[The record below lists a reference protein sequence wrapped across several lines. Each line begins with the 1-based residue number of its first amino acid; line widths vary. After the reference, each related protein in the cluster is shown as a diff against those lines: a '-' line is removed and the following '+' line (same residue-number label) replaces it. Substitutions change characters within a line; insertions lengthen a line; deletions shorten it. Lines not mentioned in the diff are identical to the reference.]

1 MATFVV
7 WFAVRHEEP
16 RSPSLEPSPK
26 EGSFMSEEQI
36 LARIVVLE
44 NRQKRTYQVAGLL
57 AIVLVGAIVFQLRQI
72 RNLENPQKLRV
83 RELAVVDERGTE
95 RVLIAAPV
103 PDPMI
108 AGKRHKRDGAV
119 SGIIIADATG
129 TERGG
134 FVTGDGYANAIF
146 TLDGQGFQTTL
157 LLAEPDGS
165 TLFRIWN
172 QDKGS
177 VTMGVSDNP
186 FLNVKQNGKPLFV
199 TPPDNPQSRDT
210 RPIFR

>member
-1 MATFVV
+1 MN
-7 WFAVRHEEP
+7 
-16 RSPSLEPSPK
+16 
-26 EGSFMSEEQI
+26 EEQI
-36 LARIVVLE
+36 LARIIALE
-44 NRQKRTYQVAGLL
+44 NRQNRTYQIAGLL
-57 AIVLVGAIVFQLRQI
+57 VIVLVGAIVFQSRQI
-72 RNLENPQKLRV
+72 WNLESPQKLRV

-134 FVTGDGYANAIF
+134 YVTSDGYANAML
-146 TLDGQGFQTTL
+146 TLDAQGSQTVL
-157 LLAEPDGS
+157 LLAEPDGG
-165 TLFRIWN
+165 TTFRIWN
-172 QDKGS
+172 RDKGS
-177 VTMGVSDNP
+177 VMMGVSDNP

-199 TPPDNPQSRDT
+199 TPADNPESRDP
-210 RPIFR
+210 RPMFR

>member
-1 MATFVV
+1 
-7 WFAVRHEEP
+7 
-16 RSPSLEPSPK
+16 
-26 EGSFMSEEQI
+26 MSEEQI
-36 LARIVVLE
+36 LARIGVLE
-44 NRQKRTYQVAGLL
+44 NRQKRTYLIAGLF
-57 AIVLVGAIVFQLRQI
+57 AIVLISAIVFQSRQI
-72 RNLENPQKLRV
+72 RHLQNPQKLRV
-83 RELAVVDERGTE
+83 RELAVVDDHGTE
-95 RVLIAAPV
+95 RVLIAAPL

-108 AGKRHKRDGAV
+108 AGKRHNRAAV
-119 SGIIIADATG
+119 ISGILISDATG

-134 FVTGDGYANAIF
+134 YATGDGYANAIF

-177 VTMGVSDNP
+177 VAMGVSDNP

-199 TPPDNPQSRDT
+199 TPPDNPQSRDP
-210 RPIFR
+210 RPMFR

>member
-1 MATFVV
+1 
-7 WFAVRHEEP
+7 
-16 RSPSLEPSPK
+16 
-26 EGSFMSEEQI
+26 MSEEQI
-36 LARIVVLE
+36 LARIMVLE
-44 NRQKRTYQVAGLL
+44 NRQKRTYQLAGLL
-57 AIVLVGAIVFQLRQI
+57 VIAMVGALVLQSRQI
-72 RNLENPQKLRV
+72 RNLESPQKLRV

-134 FVTGDGYANAIF
+134 YVTGDGYANAML
-146 TLDGQGFQTTL
+146 TLDGAGLSNDGQGSQTVL
-157 LLAEPDGS
+157 LLAEPDGG
-165 TLFRIWN
+165 TTFRIWN
-172 QDKGS
+172 RDKGS

-186 FLNVKQNGKPLFV
+186 FLNVKQNGKPLFI
-199 TPPDNPQSRDT
+199 TPADNPESRDS
-210 RPIFR
+210 RPLFR